1 MNHIYR
7 LVWNHATSAWVAVS
21 ETARTR
27 SCSKPGR
34 ASRRGARA
42 LLALYGLSMVQW
54 AHAASPTVVLE
65 AGKGNR
71 AYVSANGATVV
82 DIAKAN
88 AAGVSHNKFTRYD
101 VGDNGLVLNNT
112 TSKKGATSALAGS
125 VGPNLYAPTSAGLIV
140 NEVTSTRRS
149 VLSGFTEVAGKKADV
164 VVVNPNGITCD
175 GCGFVNT
182 DRVTLATG
190 TTQWNQGALSG
201 ISVSRGDILITGNG
215 ANASAQ
221 KIFDLVTRSIKID
234 GNINAKALAI
244 SAGTQ
249 NWNYA
254 TRTATATAAKSDAPS
269 YAIDSTVL
277 GGMYADSIRLIA
289 TENGVGVRALGDV
302 AAKASDV
309 VISAAGQVD
318 LRNHTSAARDVNVA
332 TTQALTMDGSAVIA
346 KRTISLS
353 GTSIA
358 ADNALV
364 FSEGNASVKATSG
377 NVQLNNTTLRAT
389 DTATL
394 IASNNLTVSATD
406 DRGVQ
411 STAGDIVLRSGGVM
425 QLSGN
430 VSAGGNATLN
440 SGANLNNTGLVQAQ
454 GAMTLS
460 SGALLDNRGAMLA
473 RGALSAEADTVSNEG
488 DMQGASVRIA
498 TRALAN
504 TGTLVAKAGTATL
517 TIDDTLSNLGLIQA
531 SSHITARKSGGGAMP
546 QFDNQGD
553 VIAGGNLSI
562 NAATL
567 ANARLLSAGGALNLA
582 INSFSNTADSEINST
597 GNATITI
604 AGAALNQG
612 LITSAGDL
620 SFTAAG
626 LTNASGATLRGG
638 TGLELVLTG
647 HDLDNSGLLQAGLG
661 TASNAAP
668 LYITASNISNNAS
681 GKIEGGLLVVDAGTL
696 DNYGKITGTAGS
708 SSIVLSGSLNND
720 VAGEIS
726 LGNAGSGTNSIDAH
740 AINNLGVLQSGA
752 SLSLTSTSLNNAEG
766 AKLLSGADLYM
777 NGQTTIDLVGQVNAQ
792 AGLRI
797 LDAGTVNLTGSARAD
812 AVTVTA
818 DNLNMGA
825 QAVLMSQNNMDI
837 DVVALTMQEDGADTS
852 RILGSMEGTA
862 GTRTRVN
869 VTGAGTLSVPGMIF
883 SGNDLH
889 VSAAHID
896 ITAGGAL
903 AAQQDLVVRAN
914 AGGLNLAAATPDA
927 SAGNLSNL
935 GLIYAG
941 RNMSLFANGTLTNA
955 IRIDGTGAGRTIG
968 AQGTIYAEGNL
979 DIIAN
984 TVVNNSDILSNNDI
998 RIVAATFRNE
1008 VQGGDTRRISSNY
1021 VDWPEHVA
1029 AEHPDDRDWAPS
1041 GWILKPGDQTWDDGG
1056 AGGVNDEARN
1066 VVRYYDVTT
1075 AFEAGTE
1082 PLYWPTLTGKNIKL
1096 YFNNGS
1102 NLGGLIEGTDSVLLQ
1117 GFAARTSAGGGT
1129 VLGDLAGVQ
1138 DAHGHVL
1145 VQAEAGATDMA
1156 RFTNNSLAQV
1166 TEHHTIQRTQTD
1178 KDADGDPWSW
1188 CDAGS
1193 DDVCNGYPGNWERG
1207 SKTRLDWVH
1216 ATTPIL
1222 PAGYSGARIYT
1233 ASLSGQ
1239 GFSFYNEG
1247 SIEPAAFDPGAIVST
1262 PGTRRIIA
1270 LPGTGTPP
1278 STVLPG
1284 TGTQTGWTPV
1294 STDITPTTTTTPD
1307 GRTLQTGLS
1316 FGGINIRLPA
1326 NANGLYVLAT
1336 DPNADYLIERNPLF
1350 GLDSAFGSNYL
1361 LELLGFSTDDALK
1374 RLGDASYETWL
1385 IRQQMIAQTGRMLL
1399 QGFASMEDMV
1409 KALMNNAA
1417 DQSKTLGLA
1426 WGTALTPEQQAGLKS
1441 DMVWMVK
1448 TTVNGQEVLTPIVY
1462 LSQTTKDSIQK
1473 GAIVQ
1478 AGSGNL
1484 TVHGIGDSGTVTGLS
1499 ITNAGGGTAQNSLSL
1514 FGPGQSFS
1522 IVKSYLLG
1530 TSGGSIGISDVTT
1543 WIGQNKNNPE
1553 ALGKVMPFAYERFM
1567 SLAIGNGV
1575 KSDSDRAFVSAVAE
1589 YAKAE
1594 RLAAIDK
1601 ALAEYRNWKAGPK
1614 IGQTRGLLTSMVDLG
1629 ESPPDSIM
1637 QIAKAGITW
1646 KDEAQA
1652 ARLGAMLA
1660 GAVVGAGAAGGA
1672 TAAVGTANIYV
1683 SVATAVARGAATSIT
1698 AVGGVASAAASFAA
1712 AAAIAGQAVAKIISD
1727 KNFEKKLLEKRAE
1740 FAGKSATDFSYW
1752 FGMDG
1757 GQEQMALAMSK
1768 MMGG

>member
-7 LVWNHATSAWVAVS
+7 LVWSHATSAWVVVS
-21 ETARTR
+21 ETSRTR

-42 LLALYGLSMVQW
+42 LLVLYGLSMVQW

-71 AYVSANGATVV
+71 AYVARNGATVV

-88 AAGVSHNKFTRYD
+88 SAGVSHNRYTRYD
-101 VGDNGLVLNNT
+101 VGDKGLVLNNT
-112 TSKKGATSALAGS
+112 TSKKGAASGLAGS
-125 VGPNLYAPTSAGLIV
+125 VGPNLYAPSSAKLIV

-149 VLSGFTEVAGKKADV
+149 ILSGFTEVAGRKADI
-164 VVVNPNGITCD
+164 VVVNPNGITCN

-190 TTQWNQGALSG
+190 TPQWNKGALSG
-201 ISVSRGDILITGNG
+201 IGISRGDILITGDG

-234 GNINAKALAI
+234 GDINAKALTV

-254 TRTATATAAKSDAPS
+254 TRSATAATAKTNAPD

-302 AAKASDV
+302 AAKTSDIS
-309 VISAAGQVD
+309 ISAAGKVD
-318 LRNHTSAARDVNVA
+318 LRNHISAARDVTVA
-332 TTQALTMDGSAVIA
+332 TTQAVSMDEAALIA
-346 KRTISLS
+346 KRTLAVNGASIS
-353 GTSIA
+353 
-358 ADNALV
+358 ADNTLI
-364 FSEGNASVKATSG
+364 FSEGAVSANATSG
-377 NVQLNNTTLRAT
+377 DIQLNNTTLRAAN
-389 DTATL
+389 TASL
-394 IASNNLTVSATD
+394 IADGNLSISATD

-411 STAGDIVLRSGGVM
+411 STEGDIVLKSGGLM

-430 VSAGGNATLN
+430 VSAGLGATLN
-440 SGANLNNTGLVQAQ
+440 SGSDLNNTGLLQAQ
-454 GAMTLS
+454 GALNIT
-460 SGALLDNRGAMLA
+460 SGGNLHNLGAMLA
-473 RGALSAEADTVSNEG
+473 RAAVNAQADTISNEG
-488 DMQGASVRIA
+488 DLQGASLGLTAR
-498 TRALAN
+498 TLSN
-504 TGTLVAKAGTATL
+504 TGTLVAKAGATTL
-517 TIDDTLSNLGLIQA
+517 TVDDALSNLGLIQA
-531 SSHITARKSGGGAMP
+531 SGNITAAKSGGGVA

-553 VIAGGNLSI
+553 IVAGANLSI
-562 NAATL
+562 NASTL
-567 ANARLLSAGGALNLA
+567 GNAGLLSSGNTLTLV
-582 INSFSNTADSEINST
+582 SETFSNTGGSQVNSA
-597 GNATITI
+597 GNASITI
-604 AGAALNQG
+604 GSAALNQG
-612 LITSAGDL
+612 LLTAAGDM
-620 SFTAAG
+620 SFTASG
-626 LTNASGATLRGG
+626 LTNAGSGTLRGG
-638 TGLELVLTG
+638 TGLELALTG
-647 HDLDNSGLLQAGLG
+647 HDLVNNGLLQAGLG
-661 TASNAAP
+661 TASDTATLFIAAN
-668 LYITASNISNNAS
+668 NISNNVT
-681 GKIEGGLLVVDAGTL
+681 GKIEGGLLVVDAAAL
-696 DNYGKITGTAGS
+696 DNYGKITTAAGGS
-708 SSIVLSGSLNND
+708 SIMLGSGLNNTAD
-720 VAGEIS
+720 GEIT
-726 LGNAGSGTNSIDAH
+726 LGNASSGMNSIEAQT
-740 AINNLGVLQSGA
+740 ITNLGLLQSGA
-752 SLSLTSTSLNNAEG
+752 GLSLTSSTLSNADD
-766 AKLLSGADLYM
+766 AKLLSGGDLYL
-777 NGQTTIDLVGQVNAQ
+777 NGQDSLTLAGQLNAQ
-792 AGLRI
+792 AALHI
-797 LDAGTVNLTGSARAD
+797 LDAGTVNLTGSARGDEVAIVAD
-812 AVTVTA
+812 A
-818 DNLNMGA
+818 LNMGA
-825 QAVLMSQNNMDI
+825 EASVMSQNNLDI
-837 DVVALTMQEDGADTS
+837 DVLALTMQEDGADTS
-852 RILGSMEGTA
+852 RILGAMEGTA
-862 GTRTRVN
+862 GTRARIN
-869 VTGAGTLSVPGMIF
+869 VSGPDTLIIPGMIF
-883 SGNDLH
+883 SGNDL
-889 VSAAHID
+889 VLNAAHID
-896 ITAGGAL
+896 IAASGAVAALQDLAVNATAGGL
-903 AAQQDLVVRAN
+903 D
-914 AGGLNLAAATPDA
+914 LAAATPDA
-927 SAGNLSNL
+927 GAGNLSNM
-935 GLIYAG
+935 GLLYSG
-941 RNMSLFANGTLTNA
+941 RNMYLRANGMLTNA
-955 IRIDGTGAGRTIG
+955 IRIDGTGAGRTVG
-968 AQGTIYAEGNL
+968 AQGTVYAEGNL

-984 TVVNNSDILSNNDI
+984 TVVNNSDIQSNNDI
-998 RIVAATFRNE
+998 RIVATTLRNE

-1041 GWILKPGDQTWDDGG
+1041 GWILKPGDQVWDDGG

-1075 AFEAGTE
+1075 AFDAGTE
-1082 PLYWPTLTGKNIKL
+1082 PLYWPTLTGKNIQL

-1102 NLGGLIEGTDSVLLQ
+1102 NLGGLIAGTDSVLLQ
-1117 GFAARTSAGGGT
+1117 GFAARSDAGAGT
-1129 VLGDLAGVQ
+1129 VLSDLAGIQ
-1138 DAHGHVL
+1138 DAQGRVL
-1145 VQAEAGATDMA
+1145 VQAEAGAADMA

-1178 KDADGDPWSW
+1178 KDADGDPWEW
-1188 CDAGS
+1188 CAGGS
-1193 DDVCNGYPGNWERG
+1193 DDVCNGYDGNWTRG

-1222 PAGYSGARIYT
+1222 PVGYSGARIYT

-1247 SIEPAAFDPGAIVST
+1247 SIEPAAFDPGSLRSSPKSLVSRSV
-1262 PGTRRIIA
+1262 PGA
-1270 LPGTGTPP
+1270 GGVP
-1278 STVLPG
+1278 SNVLPG

-1294 STDITPTTTTTPD
+1294 GTEITPTTTTTPD

-1316 FGGINIRLPA
+1316 FGGINIRLPT

-1448 TTVNGQEVLTPIVY
+1448 TTVNGQEVLTPVVY
-1462 LSQTTKDSIQK
+1462 LSQTTKESIQK
-1473 GAIVQ
+1473 GAIIQ
-1478 AGSGNL
+1478 ADSGSL

-1499 ITNAGGGTAQNSLSL
+1499 ITNAGGGTAQNSLSQ
-1514 FGPGQSFS
+1514 FGSSQSFA
-1522 IVKSYLLG
+1522 IVKAYLLG
-1530 TSGGSIGISDVTT
+1530 TNSGSLGISDVTT

-1553 ALGKVMPFAYERFM
+1553 ALGKVMPYAYERFM
-1567 SLAIGNGV
+1567 GLAIGNGV

-1601 ALAEYRNWKAGPK
+1601 ALAEYAKWKAGPK
-1614 IGQTRGLLTSMVDLG
+1614 IGQTRGLMTSLVDLG

-1637 QIAKAGITW
+1637 NMAKAGITW
-1646 KDEAQA
+1646 ESEAQA

-1683 SVATAVARGAATSIT
+1683 SVATAVARGTGTAITS
-1698 AVGGVASAAASFAA
+1698 VGGVASAAASFAA
-1712 AAAIAGQAVAKIISD
+1712 AAAIAGQAIAKIVSD

-1740 FAGKSATDFSYW
+1740 FAGTSATDFSYW